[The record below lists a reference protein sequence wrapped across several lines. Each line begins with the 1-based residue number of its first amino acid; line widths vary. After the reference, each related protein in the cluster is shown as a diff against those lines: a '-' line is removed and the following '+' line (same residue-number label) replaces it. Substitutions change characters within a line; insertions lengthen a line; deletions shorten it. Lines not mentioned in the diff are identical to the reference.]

1 MILQLKDRTG
11 GSPHITGRKWNRMVS
26 VGGGS
31 ALNKWAII
39 LMLSASITSL
49 VSFAYGV
56 FQCTREKASWVILIR
71 QFRSTLVNLKR
82 RASGS
87 TFTGTQTHLLTILY

>member
-1 MILQLKDRTG
+1 MILQLKGRTG
-11 GSPHITGRKWNRMVS
+11 ASPHTTGRKWSRMVS

-49 VSFAYGV
+49 ASFAYGV
-56 FQCTREKASWVILIR
+56 FLCTREKASWVILILR
-71 QFRSTLVNLKR
+71 FRSTLVNLKR
-82 RASGS
+82 RVSGS
-87 TFTGTQTHLLTILY
+87 IFTGTQTHLLMI